1 MPEPYAHIELNIVER
16 PVEST
21 KMTEFTIPAEIKAQ
35 LIAERLQALNLE
47 GYQHELNKKAAEAVG
62 NLEAVAQADEA
73 ITIIKNAI
81 TVHEAEL
88 A

>member
-1 MPEPYAHIELNIVER
+1 
-16 PVEST
+16 
-21 KMTEFTIPAEIKAQ
+21 MTEFNIPAEMKLAVIN
-35 LIAERLQALNLE
+35 ERLQALNLE

-81 TVHEAEL
+81 AVHQGEL
-88 A
+88 DG

>member
-1 MPEPYAHIELNIVER
+1 
-16 PVEST
+16 
-21 KMTEFTIPAEIKAQ
+21 MTEFNVSPEIKTQ

-62 NLEAVAQADEA
+62 NLEAVQQADEA

-81 TVHEAEL
+81 DVHEQEL

>member
-1 MPEPYAHIELNIVER
+1 
-16 PVEST
+16 
-21 KMTEFTIPAEIKAQ
+21 MTEFNIPTEIKAQ

-47 GYQHELNKKAAEAVG
+47 GYQHELNKKAAQAVG

-81 TVHEAEL
+81 AVHEQEI
-88 A
+88 

>member
-1 MPEPYAHIELNIVER
+1 
-16 PVEST
+16 
-21 KMTEFTIPAEIKAQ
+21 MTEFNVSPEIKAQ

-73 ITIIKNAI
+73 IIIIKNAI
-81 TVHEAEL
+81 AVHEAEM
-88 A
+88 

>member
-1 MPEPYAHIELNIVER
+1 
-16 PVEST
+16 
-21 KMTEFTIPAEIKAQ
+21 MTEFNIPTEMKEQ

-62 NLEAVAQADEA
+62 NLEAAAQADEA

-81 TVHEAEL
+81 AVHEAEL

>member
-1 MPEPYAHIELNIVER
+1 
-16 PVEST
+16 
-21 KMTEFTIPAEIKAQ
+21 MTEFNIPAEAKQQ

-73 ITIIKNAI
+73 IQVIKNAI
-81 TVHEAEL
+81 AVHEQEI
-88 A
+88 

>member
-1 MPEPYAHIELNIVER
+1 
-16 PVEST
+16 
-21 KMTEFTIPAEIKAQ
+21 MTEFNIPAEMKLAVIN
-35 LIAERLQALNLE
+35 ERLQALNLE

-62 NLEAVAQADEA
+62 NLEAVAQAEEA

-81 TVHEAEL
+81 SVHEAEL

>member
-1 MPEPYAHIELNIVER
+1 
-16 PVEST
+16 
-21 KMTEFTIPAEIKAQ
+21 MTEFNISPEIKAQ

-81 TVHEAEL
+81 AVHEQEI
-88 A
+88 

>member
-1 MPEPYAHIELNIVER
+1 
-16 PVEST
+16 
-21 KMTEFTIPAEIKAQ
+21 MTEFNVSPEIKTQ

-62 NLEAVAQADEA
+62 HLEAVAQAEEA

-81 TVHEAEL
+81 AVHEAEL

>member
-16 PVEST
+16 TNMSQ
-21 KMTEFTIPAEIKAQ
+21 FNIPAEIKAQ

-62 NLEAVAQADEA
+62 NLEAVAQAEEA

-81 TVHEAEL
+81 AVHQGEL
-88 A
+88 DG

>member
-1 MPEPYAHIELNIVER
+1 
-16 PVEST
+16 
-21 KMTEFTIPAEIKAQ
+21 MTEFNIPTEIKEQ

-62 NLEAVAQADEA
+62 NAEAVAQADEA

>member
-1 MPEPYAHIELNIVER
+1 
-16 PVEST
+16 
-21 KMTEFTIPAEIKAQ
+21 MTEFNVPEEVKHA

-62 NLEAVAQADEA
+62 NAEAVAQADEA

-81 TVHEAEL
+81 IVHQAEL

>member
-1 MPEPYAHIELNIVER
+1 
-16 PVEST
+16 
-21 KMTEFTIPAEIKAQ
+21 
-35 LIAERLQALNLE
+35 LE

-62 NLEAVAQADEA
+62 NLEAVAQAEEA

-81 TVHEAEL
+81 AIHEAEL

>member
-1 MPEPYAHIELNIVER
+1 
-16 PVEST
+16 
-21 KMTEFTIPAEIKAQ
+21 MTEFNIPAEIKAN

-47 GYQHELNKKAAEAVG
+47 GYQHELNKKAAQAVG

-81 TVHEAEL
+81 AVHEAEL
-88 A
+88 E

>member
-1 MPEPYAHIELNIVER
+1 
-16 PVEST
+16 
-21 KMTEFTIPAEIKAQ
+21 MTEFTIPAEIKAQ

-81 TVHEAEL
+81 SVHEAEL

>member
-1 MPEPYAHIELNIVER
+1 
-16 PVEST
+16 
-21 KMTEFTIPAEIKAQ
+21 MTEFNVSPEIKAQ
-35 LIAERLQALNLE
+35 LIAERLAALNLE

-81 TVHEAEL
+81 AVHEQEI
-88 A
+88 

>member
-1 MPEPYAHIELNIVER
+1 
-16 PVEST
+16 
-21 KMTEFTIPAEIKAQ
+21 MTEFNIPAEVKAQ

-81 TVHEAEL
+81 AVHEEEI
-88 A
+88 

>member
-1 MPEPYAHIELNIVER
+1 
-16 PVEST
+16 
-21 KMTEFTIPAEIKAQ
+21 MTEFNIPTEIKEQ

-81 TVHEAEL
+81 AIHEQEL

>member
-1 MPEPYAHIELNIVER
+1 
-16 PVEST
+16 
-21 KMTEFTIPAEIKAQ
+21 MTEFNVSPEIKTQ

>member
-1 MPEPYAHIELNIVER
+1 
-16 PVEST
+16 
-21 KMTEFTIPAEIKAQ
+21 MTEFNIPAEIKEQ
-35 LIAERLQALNLE
+35 LIQERLQALNLE

-73 ITIIKNAI
+73 IQVIKNAI
-81 TVHEAEL
+81 AVHEEEL

>member
-1 MPEPYAHIELNIVER
+1 
-16 PVEST
+16 
-21 KMTEFTIPAEIKAQ
+21 MTEFKIPTEIKEQ

-81 TVHEAEL
+81 SVHESEL

>member
-1 MPEPYAHIELNIVER
+1 
-16 PVEST
+16 
-21 KMTEFTIPAEIKAQ
+21 MTEFNVSPELKAQ

-62 NLEAVAQADEA
+62 NVEAVAQADEA

-81 TVHEAEL
+81 AVHEQEI
-88 A
+88 

>member
-1 MPEPYAHIELNIVER
+1 MSEFNI
-16 PVEST
+16 SD
-21 KMTEFTIPAEIKAQ
+21 EIKAQ

>member
-1 MPEPYAHIELNIVER
+1 
-16 PVEST
+16 
-21 KMTEFTIPAEIKAQ
+21 MTEFNIPTEIKAQ

-73 ITIIKNAI
+73 ITVIKNAI
-81 TVHEAEL
+81 SVHEAEL
-88 A
+88 V

>member
-1 MPEPYAHIELNIVER
+1 MSDFN
-16 PVEST
+16 
-21 KMTEFTIPAEIKAQ
+21 IPAETKIA
-35 LIAERLQALNLE
+35 LIQERLQALNLE
-47 GYQHELNKKAAEAVG
+47 GYQHELNKKAAQAVG

-81 TVHEAEL
+81 AIHEAEL

>member
-1 MPEPYAHIELNIVER
+1 
-16 PVEST
+16 
-21 KMTEFTIPAEIKAQ
+21 MTEFNVSPEIKAQ

-47 GYQHELNKKAAEAVG
+47 GFQHELNKKAAEAVG

-73 ITIIKNAI
+73 ITIIKQAI
-81 TVHEAEL
+81 AIHEQEL

>member
-1 MPEPYAHIELNIVER
+1 
-16 PVEST
+16 
-21 KMTEFTIPAEIKAQ
+21 MTEFNIPTEIKEQ
-35 LIAERLQALNLE
+35 LINERLQALNLE

-81 TVHEAEL
+81 AVHELEL
-88 A
+88 